1 MVACCQARS
10 TGFERDSVERL
21 VALEEGDIRE
31 HGAVHRQ
38 NRGARSAPAEF
49 VDSAANLRDRIPQLR
64 LTGNAAARPHDYH
77 LANARL
83 APVGQDRLQHP
94 KGSATKI
101 DMELLHAVL
110 ANRGVLFVE
119 RVAHTLPSPFTVTSQ
134 TTGMSPSSSVVIRNS

>member
-49 VDSAANLRDRIPQLR
+49 VDSAANLRDRIPQLLITSR
-64 LTGNAAARPHDYH
+64 
-77 LANARL
+77 
-83 APVGQDRLQHP
+83 
-94 KGSATKI
+94 
-101 DMELLHAVL
+101 M
-110 ANRGVLFVE
+110 RG
-119 RVAHTLPSPFTVTSQ
+119 LP
-134 TTGMSPSSSVVIRNS
+134 R